1 MKNQF
6 VPLAVFLFAVLA
18 LSVSSLAASDLEAEL
33 DKATSR
39 ATREKHVLRYKLK
52 KGERVSYEVEQLAT
66 VDTTIAGNNQQTKL
80 RSKSQR
86 SFLVTGTSRNGDFQF
101 QHIIDSVD
109 MWSEVSGNKAVR
121 YNSKTDKEVPVE
133 FQNVADMIGTPI
145 SEITMNSLGK
155 IVKRTD
161 KVKQQNLGMGG
172 LSIPLPEAAIAI
184 GHKWS
189 KPQNVK
195 VRLRDQRIK
204 TIKTREL
211 YELKKVEAGVAT
223 ISIRTQIL
231 TPINDAKIK
240 SQLVQRV
247 STGEIKFDVDAGRL
261 ISKQLDWD
269 ENVLGF
275 NGPDSNMKYLARF
288 TERLQTSTTTTA
300 TRKKTTAK

>member
-1 MKNQF
+1 MKKQIAQ
-6 VPLAVFLFAVLA
+6 LSVFLLATFAI
-18 LSVSSLAASDLEAEL
+18 SISSLAAADLTAEL

-39 ATREKHVLRYKLK
+39 ATNEKHLLRYKLQ
-52 KGERVSYEVEQLAT
+52 KGERVSYEVQQLAT

-86 SFLVTGTSRNGDFQF
+86 SFVVTNVNGDGDFEF

-109 MWSEVSGNKAVR
+109 MWSEVSGNQAVR
-121 YNSKTDKEVPVE
+121 YNSKTDKEVPAE
-133 FQNVADMIGTPI
+133 FQNVADMIGIPI

-172 LSIPLPEAAIAI
+172 LSIPLPEAEIAI

-189 KPQNVK
+189 TPLDVK

-211 YELKKVEAGVAT
+211 YELKKVQAGVAT

-247 STGEIKFDVDAGRL
+247 SSGEIKFDIDAGRL

-288 TERLQTSTTTTA
+288 TEKLQSPPTKTA
-300 TRKKTTAK
+300 ARKKSSAK